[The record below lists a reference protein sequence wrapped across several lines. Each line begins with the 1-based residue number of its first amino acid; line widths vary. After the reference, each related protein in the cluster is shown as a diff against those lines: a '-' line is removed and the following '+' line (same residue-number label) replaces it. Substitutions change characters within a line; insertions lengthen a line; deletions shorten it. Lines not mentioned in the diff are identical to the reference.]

1 MKRVGV
7 DSALRRA
14 RREGANAWPRRV
26 DAVVFDLDGVVWRG
40 FVAVPHAGE
49 VIERIRAA
57 GLRVCFLSNYANRK
71 RSYLCERLADIGIP
85 ADLPDVFTSSFLAAL
100 HVGSL
105 ATDRREY
112 VTVEDGRTLAEEFR
126 AFGIAA
132 EPLPT
137 YRRHSESPP
146 CAVVVGYT
154 ESFGYKDVAQLLAI
168 SDHVDGLY
176 ATARDRWYAASEGP
190 LPASGWIV
198 AAAEEILNHR
208 ALTLGKPNA
217 LALHTV
223 ADSLSVPV
231 GRILMVGDSAESD
244 VGAARNAGTYS
255 CLFQDPRAAAP
266 VPAGAPRADF
276 EVSDL
281 RELTRFLGLPS

>member
-1 MKRVGV
+1 MAVEPVYRHVRR
-7 DSALRRA
+7 DSVNA
-14 RREGANAWPRRV
+14 RPRRI
-26 DAVVFDLDGVVWRG
+26 DAVAFDLDGVVWRG
-40 FVAVPHAGE
+40 FTAVPHAGE
-49 VIERIRAA
+49 VIERIRTA
-57 GLRVCFLSNYANRK
+57 GLRVCFLSNYANKK

-85 ADLPDVFTSSFLAAL
+85 ADPPDVFTSSFLAAL

-105 ATDRREY
+105 AVDEREY

-126 AFGIAA
+126 AFGMTAQ
-132 EPLPT
+132 PLPT
-137 YRRHSESPP
+137 YQRHSKSPP

-154 ESFGYKDVAQLLAI
+154 ESFGYEDAARLLRI

-176 ATARDRWYAASEGP
+176 ATARDRWYAAREGP

-198 AAAEEILNHR
+198 AAVEEILSHR

-217 LALHTV
+217 LALRTV

-244 VGAARNAGTYS
+244 VGAARNAGAYS
-255 CLFQDPRAAAP
+255 CLFQDPRAVTP
-266 VPAGAPRADF
+266 VLAGAPRADF

-281 RELTRFLGLPS
+281 REITRFLDLPS

>member
-1 MKRVGV
+1 MAVEPT
-7 DSALRRA
+7 LRRA
-14 RREGANAWPRRV
+14 RRGAPNVWRRRI

-40 FVAVPHAGE
+40 FVAVPYAGE

-105 ATDRREY
+105 AVGQREY

-126 AFGIAA
+126 AFGMTA

-154 ESFGYKDVAQLLAI
+154 ESFGYQDVARLLNI
-168 SDHVDGLY
+168 SGYVDGLY

-198 AAAEEILNHR
+198 AAAEEILNHQ

-217 LALHTV
+217 LALCTV

-244 VGAARNAGTYS
+244 VGAAKNAGAYS
-255 CLFQDPRAAAP
+255 CLFQDRDAAAP
-266 VPAGAPRADF
+266 ASAGAPRADF

-281 RELTRFLGLPS
+281 RELTRLLGLPS